1 MASGFNISTFKTRGL
16 TQGGAR
22 PSLFEVYL
30 PIPAGLSAVGID
42 GASADK
48 FRFTCR
54 AAQLPAATVG
64 SIPVSY
70 FGRQI
75 KVAGDRVFSDWTVNI
90 LNDED
95 FLVRSMF
102 EKWSNSINRLEANI
116 RDPIYSLNENLYKA
130 DLTVIQY
137 SKEGTAIR
145 KYDIIGAFP
154 TNVDPIN
161 LGWDNAN
168 AVESFGVTFSYD
180 YWLPSLETANPY
192 LTQATTPVS
201 T

>member
-30 PIPAGLSAVGID
+30 TVPTSVNADTL
-42 GASADK
+42 SADK

-54 AAQLPAATVG
+54 AAALPAATIG
-64 SIPVSY
+64 DIPVSY

-75 KVAGDRVFSDWTVNI
+75 KVSGDRTFQDWTVNV

-102 EKWSNSINRLEANI
+102 EKWSNSMNRLEANI
-116 RDPIYSLNENLYKA
+116 RDPLYALNENSYKS

-137 SKEGTAIR
+137 SKDGKAIR
-145 KYDIIGAFP
+145 GYNLIGAFP
-154 TNVDPIN
+154 TNVDAIG
-161 LGWDNAN
+161 LSWESAN
-168 AVESFGVTFSYD
+168 QIESFGVTFTYD
-180 YWLPSLETANPY
+180 YWLPAPELELKNAY
-192 LTQATTPVS
+192 FSDAVVPVS